1 MKKIILFFLFSF
13 IFTQNNSQIVN
24 EGFTISIWGHVQQPG
39 IIHVD
44 FNKLDVDLIYIL
56 CKAGGPMPDAKLNK
70 IEIISQD
77 SGKRIIN
84 LKEKMKN
91 GDYSD
96 LLIKPNDTIIVK
108 PKLIYSLKNNSSLI
122 HTFLYMATL
131 GLQISSAQQN

>member
-1 MKKIILFFLFSF
+1 
-13 IFTQNNSQIVN
+13 
-24 EGFTISIWGHVQQPG
+24 
-39 IIHVD
+39 
-44 FNKLDVDLIYIL
+44 
-56 CKAGGPMPDAKLNK
+56 MPDAKLNK